1 MQKIIVIEPIVTD
14 RLILKA
20 LVKEDASA
28 ILHILSDRE
37 TAWWSDDFK
46 MRSLDEAIDF
56 IDWGNEAIDVIH
68 YGLFRKE
75 SEKAIGYIQI
85 KLPKCSG
92 IKDARELGYA
102 LSKNFRKQGYMS
114 EAVNAICDHLFR
126 DESINRITL
135 EILNNNLP
143 SLGVARK
150 CRFSYVDE
158 PSEKKHKRF
167 LDDQPVDLYVRRR
180 PDTDMSLA
188 A

>member
-1 MQKIIVIEPIVTD
+1 MAIKPIITD

-20 LVKEDASA
+20 LAKEDAGA

-37 TAWWSDDFK
+37 TAWWSDDFSMK
-46 MRSLDEAIDF
+46 SLDEAVDF

-85 KLPKCSG
+85 KLPGCNVNP
-92 IKDARELGYA
+92 DARELGYA
-102 LSKNFRKQGYMS
+102 LSKDFRRQGYMS
-114 EAVNAICDHLFR
+114 EAVNAVCDYLFQ
-126 DESINRITL
+126 DDSIKRITL
-135 EILNNNLP
+135 EILNSNLP

-150 CRFSYVDE
+150 CLFSYVDE
-158 PSEKKHKRF
+158 PIEKKQKRF
-167 LDDQPVDLYVRRR
+167 LDDQPQDLYIRSR
-180 PDTDMSLA
+180 PDTVMSYA

>member
-1 MQKIIVIEPIVTD
+1 MQQIIVIEPIVTD

-92 IKDARELGYA
+92 IKD
-102 LSKNFRKQGYMS
+102 
-114 EAVNAICDHLFR
+114 
-126 DESINRITL
+126 
-135 EILNNNLP
+135 
-143 SLGVARK
+143 
-150 CRFSYVDE
+150 E
-158 PSEKKHKRF
+158 PIEKKHKRF

-180 PDTDMSLA
+180 PDTDMSLDA
-188 A
+188 

>member
-1 MQKIIVIEPIVTD
+1 MQQIIVIEPIVTD

-85 KLPKCSG
+85 KLPECSG

-150 CRFSYVDE
+150 CRFRMWMNQSRKNIKDFWMISQWTFMYAVAQT
-158 PSEKKHKRF
+158 RI
-167 LDDQPVDLYVRRR
+167 
-180 PDTDMSLA
+180 
-188 A
+188 

>member
-1 MQKIIVIEPIVTD
+1 MQQIIVIEPIVTD

-85 KLPKCSG
+85 KLPKCYG

-102 LSKNFRKQGYMS
+102 LSKNFRKL
-114 EAVNAICDHLFR
+114 V
-126 DESINRITL
+126 
-135 EILNNNLP
+135 
-143 SLGVARK
+143 
-150 CRFSYVDE
+150 
-158 PSEKKHKRF
+158 
-167 LDDQPVDLYVRRR
+167 
-180 PDTDMSLA
+180 
-188 A
+188 

>member
-1 MQKIIVIEPIVTD
+1 MQQIIVIEPIVTD

-92 IKDARELGYA
+92 IKDARKLGYA
-102 LSKNFRKQGYMS
+102 LSKNFRKQGYQC
-114 EAVNAICDHLFR
+114 AVSPRPNGLSSTLLCQEEWRRSHNLRTAR
-126 DESINRITL
+126 NGRIL
-135 EILNNNLP
+135 
-143 SLGVARK
+143 V
-150 CRFSYVDE
+150 
-158 PSEKKHKRF
+158 
-167 LDDQPVDLYVRRR
+167 
-180 PDTDMSLA
+180 
-188 A
+188 